1 MMARR
6 KVPKSIPAHVKS
18 LGVVERDSTRTVPPA
33 GYIMREALAYIR
45 SNAAKGIDVN
55 DVVKHIGVSRRLLY
69 LRFQQMNGKSIH
81 ETILDTRLEVAKHK
95 LKQTTAPLSQIA
107 AESGFSSA
115 NRLSHLFFER
125 FNIYPSDFRKHQ

>member
-1 MMARR
+1 
-6 KVPKSIPAHVKS
+6 
-18 LGVVERDSTRTVPPA
+18 
-33 GYIMREALAYIR
+33 MREALAYIR